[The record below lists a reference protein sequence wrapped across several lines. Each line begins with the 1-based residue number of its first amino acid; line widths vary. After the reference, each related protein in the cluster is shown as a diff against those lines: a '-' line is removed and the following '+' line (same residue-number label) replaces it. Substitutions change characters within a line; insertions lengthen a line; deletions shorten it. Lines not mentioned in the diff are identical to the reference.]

1 MDRRSRGFKL
11 LILTK
16 HPANALKDI
25 TNDSSGTLTSDSV
38 ELNKTIKLFREK
50 DQDHTDTKS
59 AENEK
64 CLAEKNEEKLQSA
77 LTELQ
82 KEIHM
87 TQNILDIGE
96 NNDLSSSFLNN
107 AIISGIEQTDIT
119 NYDSFIFSDEMLNA
133 HTTNDIDAPTETLL
147 DLKEKQREGN
157 IINEDNDEE
166 DATSHPGEVD
176 NENNDPTYQIDDDG
190 EQHSDEENN
199 DSTEEVTQKRKKR
212 RFSKPAEWKYN
223 TNKINREKGVEY
235 MGRKNNKFDRKKT
248 KRVMKTRCLCSNKP
262 LKTGKEIAIQCYK
275 LTDEERKLIFVKFWS
290 LSWPEKKIY
299 ISAKVLKNKTER
311 ARHRKDPEVSQRT
324 TSYKYFLKNKSEE
337 IRVCKL
343 MFCNTLGLSMR
354 TISAWIKGDMSSPTK
369 SENEQNSDKN
379 IKKKLYVLMK
389 EGQT

>member
-11 LILTK
+11 LSLTK

-50 DQDHTDTKS
+50 NQDNHTDTKS

-64 CLAEKNEEKLQSA
+64 RFAEENEEL
-77 LTELQ
+77 
-82 KEIHM
+82 
-87 TQNILDIGE
+87 
-96 NNDLSSSFLNN
+96 
-107 AIISGIEQTDIT
+107 
-119 NYDSFIFSDEMLNA
+119 
-133 HTTNDIDAPTETLL
+133 
-147 DLKEKQREGN
+147 
-157 IINEDNDEE
+157 NEDNDEE
-166 DATSHPGEVD
+166 DATNHPEEVD

-199 DSTEEVTQKRKKR
+199 DSSEEVTQKRKKK
-212 RFSKPAEWKYN
+212 RFSNPAEWKYN

-275 LTDEERKLIFVKFWS
+275 LTDEERKLIFAKFWS

-311 ARHRKDPEVSQRT
+311 SRHRKDPEVSQRT
-324 TSYKYFLKNKSEE
+324 TSYKYFHKKKSE
-337 IRVCKL
+337 KL

-354 TISAWIKGDMSSPTK
+354 TISAWIKDETSSPAK
-369 SENEQNSDKN
+369 SEEQNSDKN

-389 EGQT
+389 KR